1 METKY
6 VWSLVIRGLEK
17 EVNDFADALDASIQ
31 TQKDDDLFD
40 FGVGITPVAEAM
52 GVESS
57 DDGGMIH
64 EVFPIDLVM
73 VGKGGEKTCELE
85 VDYVSAKYPLSKA
98 WENMVKKY
106 APHCQLLWVVEENET
121 NFYATND
128 VNGEHFLYK
137 DYVRRWFDPVH
148 HRYDTKVYFN
158 KEELKR
164 ILASVYGDD
173 TLENL
178 IQKVNESP
186 IVDGARTRIYEVK
199 KITD

>member
-6 VWSLVIRGLEK
+6 EWNLVMRGLEK
-17 EVNDFADALDASIQ
+17 EVYDLADALDAGIQ

-40 FGVGITPVAEAM
+40 FGVSIAPVAEAM
-52 GVESS
+52 GVDSS
-57 DDGGMIH
+57 DDGGVIH

-85 VDYVSAKYPLSKA
+85 VAYVSAKYPLSKA
-98 WENMVKKY
+98 WENMVTKF
-106 APHCQLLWVVEENET
+106 APHSQLLWLVEENES

-128 VNGEHFLYK
+128 VNGDHFLYK

-158 KEELKR
+158 AKELKG
-164 ILASVYGDD
+164 ILASVYGGG
-173 TLENL
+173 TMESL

-199 KITD
+199 KVSD